1 MEQTLLEMAKDLTR
15 SLVETG
21 KLSAEDMQRTLQQ
34 AYATLSTLKA
44 QEEAGTTSIP
54 MPASTST
61 AVDWRKSIT
70 RQAVTCLE
78 CGQSWKQLTIRHLM
92 THGLDTRSYRSK
104 YGIPRTQPLT
114 ARDTTRRRQQLVQTV
129 RPWEKA
135 PAYLKAQTRDGHAS
149 PEPEAAAVYEEAE
162 EMGAEAPVQPK
173 QQRKTSP
180 NQSARKKQVA
190 G

>member
-21 KLSAEDMQRTLQQ
+21 KLSAEDMHNTLQQ
-34 AYATLSTLKA
+34 AYTTLSTLKA

-78 CGQSWKQLTIRHLM
+78 CGQNWKQLTIRHLM
-92 THGLDTRSYRSK
+92 THGLDPRSYRRK

-114 ARDTTRRRQQLVQTV
+114 ARDVTRRRQQVVQTV

-135 PAYLKAQTRDGHAS
+135 PAYLKAQARDGHAS
-149 PEPEAAAVYEEAE
+149 PEPEADGRSEEAQE
-162 EMGAEAPVQPK
+162 PNAAAQSK
-173 QQRKTSP
+173 RQRKTTP
-180 NQSARKKQVA
+180 KKTARKTSSEA
-190 G
+190 